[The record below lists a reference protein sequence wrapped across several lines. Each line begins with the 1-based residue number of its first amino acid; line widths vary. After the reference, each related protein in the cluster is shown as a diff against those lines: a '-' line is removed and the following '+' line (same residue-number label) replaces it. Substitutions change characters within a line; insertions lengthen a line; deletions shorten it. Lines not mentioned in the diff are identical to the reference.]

1 VAVTRSI
8 TKNNIKTGRRK
19 KAGKTMPFIK
29 TDFPDLLIYEPV
41 VFGDARGYF
50 YESYNEK
57 VFFKEQVT
65 MRFVQD
71 NQARSVYG
79 VVRGLHF
86 QNNPHAQTKLI
97 RVLEGKILD
106 VVVDLRKHSPWYG
119 KVFSLELSAEN
130 KKQLLVPKGFAHGYS
145 VLSET
150 AEVFYKCDEFYNKES
165 EGGLAYNDASLNIDW
180 QIPQAKMILSQKDTQ
195 YPDLENCKHDFLFK
209 DNTYNG

>member
-1 VAVTRSI
+1 
-8 TKNNIKTGRRK
+8 
-19 KAGKTMPFIK
+19 MPFIK

-86 QNNPHAQTKLI
+86 QNDPYAQTKLI
-97 RVLEGKILD
+97 RVLEGRILD
-106 VVVDLRKHSPWYG
+106 VVVDLRKNAPGYG

-165 EGGLAYNDASLNIDW
+165 EGGLAYNDPLLNIDW
-180 QIPQAKMILSQKDTQ
+180 QIPETKMILSQKDTQ
-195 YPDLENCKHDFLFK
+195 YPGFKECKHNFLFQ
-209 DNTYNG
+209 G